1 MLMEHKTATMT
12 QAPQMHFDL
21 SEEQRQF
28 QELAHEFAEKEIR
41 PVAPD
46 YDEREEFPWEVIQK
60 AHALGLMTYGFPE
73 EYGGTGAS
81 ALTQTVVTEEM
92 SWGCAGIATA
102 LGGTGLCATP
112 IVLAGNDAQ
121 KKKYLNRFS
130 DTRKLTLGAYAITEP
145 NAGSDVASMKT
156 TAKKVSG
163 GYILNGTKH
172 FITNGGLAD
181 VYVVFATLD
190 PAQRADGICAFIVE
204 KEMGV
209 QPGKKERKMGIRASH
224 TAQIHFEDV
233 FVPEENRLGE
243 EGEGFIVA
251 MRTFEH
257 TRPDVAAMALGVAR
271 AAFEFAMDYS
281 QQREQFGKPIARFQ
295 AIGFMLAD
303 MATEIDA
310 ARLLTWRAA
319 WMLDQ
324 GLPVNKEA
332 SMAKRFAADTAM
344 KVTTDAVQIMGGVGY
359 TRDYP
364 TEKWM
369 RDAKIMQIYEGTS
382 QIQRVVI
389 SRMLTGW

>member
-1 MLMEHKTATMT
+1 
-12 QAPQMHFDL
+12 
-21 SEEQRQF
+21 
-28 QELAHEFAEKEIR
+28 
-41 PVAPD
+41 VAPD
-46 YDEREEFPWEVIQK
+46 YDEKEEFPWEVIKK
-60 AHALGLMTYGFPE
+60 AADLGLMTYAFPE
-73 EYGGTGAS
+73 EYGGTGAN
-81 ALTQTVVTEEM
+81 ALTSCVVTEELA
-92 SWGCAGIATA
+92 WGCAGIATA

-112 IVLAGNDAQ
+112 IVIAGNDAQ

-130 DTRKLTLGAYAITEP
+130 DTRKLTIGAYAITEP
-145 NAGSDVASMKT
+145 DAGSDVASMKT
-156 TAKKVSG
+156 TARKVNG
-163 GYILNGTKH
+163 GYLLNGTKH

-181 VYVVFATLD
+181 AYVVFATID
-190 PAQRADGICAFIVE
+190 PSQRADGICAFIVE

-209 QPGKKERKMGIRASH
+209 KAGKKERKMGIRESH

-233 FVPEENRLGE
+233 FVPEENLLGDE
-243 EGEGFIVA
+243 REGFLVA

-257 TRPDVAAMALGVAR
+257 TRPDVAAMAIGVSR
-271 AAFEFAMDYS
+271 AAFEYAMDYS

-310 ARLLTWRAA
+310 ARLLTWRSA

-344 KVTTDAVQIMGGVGY
+344 KTTTDAVQIMGGVGY

-364 TEKWM
+364 VEKWM